1 MESANASGKLVIV
14 PTPIGN
20 LGDMTLRSLEALREA
35 DVVCAEDT
43 RVTGKLLAHFG
54 IEKRLARL
62 DEAMIGSRAAG
73 VVERVAAGEVV
84 AYCSDAG
91 MPGVSDPGLRLV
103 AAAREA
109 GVVVEVLPGAS
120 AAACAYVASGTVC
133 PRFYFGGFFPR
144 KAAEQRS
151 VLEELRSLDAAL
163 VFYESPNRL
172 VAALSAIAE
181 VLPWREVAVCR
192 ELTKLHEEVAR
203 GTAAELR
210 ELFAARAKEPGG
222 VRGEIARVIDAP
234 GEAEAAAG
242 AEIAAASATARA
254 AELVAEGLR
263 TKEVAKRLAA
273 EFRIPRNDAYNLAM
287 QAARYSRVILSE
299 RSESKNPMAA
309 TRKRPAKTMPPE
321 LVFIDGLEVWLTRK
335 AIKNMHL
342 RVKPPDGRIEVSAP
356 LHLPLATIRKFV
368 GEKRDWIERQQRE
381 IAQSPRAEAAAATPA
396 EVAQWKAVVAACVPA
411 LIEAWEPIMGVKA
424 GKIAYR
430 NMTSRWGSCQPS
442 TGCICINVRLALY
455 PPECLEYVVV
465 HELCHLLERG
475 HGPRFHALM
484 DTFMPDWKER
494 RAKLR

>member
-1 MESANASGKLVIV
+1 METRTGKLIIV
-14 PTPIGN
+14 PTPLGN
-20 LGDMTLRSLEALREA
+20 LGDMTDRARAALAEA

-43 RVTGKLLAHFG
+43 RVTGRLLAAFG
-54 IEKRLARL
+54 IEKRLERL
-62 DEAMIGSRAAG
+62 DEALVGVRATAIA
-73 VVERVAAGEVV
+73 ERVLAGQVV

-109 GVVVEVLPGAS
+109 DAPVEVLPGPT
-120 AAACAYVASGTVC
+120 AAATAYVASGTVN

-144 KAAEQRS
+144 KVAEQRS

-222 VRGEIARVIDAP
+222 VRGEIALVIDAP

-263 TKEVAKRLAA
+263 TKEVAKRLTV
-273 EFRIPRNDAYNLAM
+273 EFGIPRNDAYNLAM
-287 QAARYSRVILSE
+287 QAAR
-299 RSESKNPMAA
+299 
-309 TRKRPAKTMPPE
+309 
-321 LVFIDGLEVWLTRK
+321 
-335 AIKNMHL
+335 
-342 RVKPPDGRIEVSAP
+342 
-356 LHLPLATIRKFV
+356 
-368 GEKRDWIERQQRE
+368 
-381 IAQSPRAEAAAATPA
+381 
-396 EVAQWKAVVAACVPA
+396 
-411 LIEAWEPIMGVKA
+411 
-424 GKIAYR
+424 
-430 NMTSRWGSCQPS
+430 
-442 TGCICINVRLALY
+442 
-455 PPECLEYVVV
+455 
-465 HELCHLLERG
+465 
-475 HGPRFHALM
+475 
-484 DTFMPDWKER
+484 
-494 RAKLR
+494 